1 MSMRTQLY
9 FLFAFLFSAALTAQ
23 PMFSNQVGL
32 LSTNNVY
39 SGVAMAVV
47 DVNKDGL
54 DDIIR
59 LDDGK
64 NIRIEFQNVGG
75 GFSAYIFPT
84 ALSSRTWGITVA
96 DVDGNGMRDFAVG
109 GTGSSTEIW
118 FAEDLFNPLGFSSS
132 ALPDVRFLQG
142 ANFTDINNDG
152 LVDFFACDDVDISK
166 PYRNAGGTTMTY
178 DLNLIPAYSTVP
190 SDNSGN
196 YASIWTDY
204 DDDGD
209 MDMYLSK
216 CRLGASNP
224 IDGRRLNQLF
234 QNDGNGNFSDVA
246 EAAGLLPLAQ
256 SWSADFADIDND
268 GDMDCFIVNHDKSGG
283 LYRNDGN
290 NVYTDVTA
298 STGMGASLPISPNG
312 IQCNFEDFNNDG
324 WVDLLLTHKEGI
336 PLIIYQ
342 NNGGTSMVQLIGSQL
357 ISASNE
363 QAPQSVATGDLNN
376 DGYIDF
382 YGGFAGGFNGPSS
395 SLPDVM
401 MINNLSG
408 NNHLKFQLD
417 GVFSNADAIGA
428 KIKVYDDDFGVQVRE
443 VRSGEGYGIM
453 NSLTQH
459 FGLGATT
466 VVDSVVIRWPSGLT
480 EIAFNVLANQTLV
493 IEEGTFDQSLPL
505 EWQSFTAIPAGKE
518 VQLDWETSEERGTS
532 HFIIERSA
540 DLTNWTEAGR
550 ESARNES
557 GAHTYLAFDED
568 PLSGTSYYRLQQVDV
583 DGAFTYSSIATVS
596 FEAADFSIFPNPAGE
611 WVNVRNKSNTALYSI
626 ESIDGRVIRQPTPAT
641 DARLSLAGLAPGV
654 YLIRSG
660 GEARKL
666 VVR

>member
-1 MSMRTQLY
+1 MRTLLY
-9 FLFAFLFSAALTAQ
+9 FVFSFLLSVGLTAQ

-32 LSTNNVY
+32 LSTSNVY

-64 NIRIEFQNVGG
+64 NIRIEFQGAGG
-75 GFSAYIFPT
+75 AFSFYALPT
-84 ALSSRTWGITVA
+84 SLSNQTWGITVA
-96 DVDGNGMRDFAVG
+96 DVDANGMRDFAVG
-109 GTGSSTEIW
+109 GTSASTEIW
-118 FAEDLFNPLGFSSS
+118 FADDPLGAIGFSSFS
-132 ALPDVRFLQG
+132 LSDVSFLQG

-152 LVDFFACDDVDISK
+152 AVDYFACDDVDISK
-166 PYRNAGGTTMTY
+166 PYRGNGNKTMTY
-178 DLNLIPAYSTVP
+178 DLNLMPAYSTVP

-209 MDMYLSK
+209 LDMYLSK
-216 CRLGASNP
+216 CRQGVSDSN
-224 IDGRRLNQLF
+224 DGRRLNQLY
-234 QNDGNGNFSDVA
+234 QNDGSGNFSDVA
-246 EAAGLLPLAQ
+246 AAAGLLPFAQ
-256 SWSADFADIDND
+256 SWSTDFADIDND

-290 NVYTDVTA
+290 NVFTDITA
-298 STGMGASLPISPNG
+298 STGMGASLPVTSNG
-312 IQCNFEDFNNDG
+312 IQCTFDDFNNDG
-324 WVDLLLTHKEGI
+324 WIDLFLTRRHGI

-342 NNGGTSMVQLIGSQL
+342 NNGGTSMVQLVGSQL
-357 ISASNE
+357 ISPLNE
-363 QAPQSVATGDLNN
+363 QAPQSVATGDLDN

-382 YGGFAGGFNGPSS
+382 YGGYASGFNNPSETQQ
-395 SLPDVM
+395 DVM

-408 NNHLKFQLD
+408 NNHLKFQLN
-417 GVFSNADAIGA
+417 GVFSNTDAIGA
-428 KIKVYDDDFGVQVRE
+428 KIKIYDEDFGVQVRE

-466 VVDSVVIRWPSGLT
+466 LVDSVVIRWPSGLT
-480 EIAFNVLANQTLV
+480 ETAFNIFANQTLV

-505 EWQSFTAIPAGKE
+505 EWQSFTAVPIGKE
-518 VQLDWETSEERGTS
+518 VRLDWSTSQEQGTS
-532 HFIIERSA
+532 HFVIERSA
-540 DLTNWTEAGR
+540 DLTSWTEISR

-557 GAHTYLAFDED
+557 GDHSYLAYDET

-583 DGAFTYSSIATVS
+583 DDAFTYSSIATVS
-596 FEAADFSIFPNPAGE
+596 FESAGFSVFPNPAGE

-626 ESIDGRVIRQPTPAT
+626 ESIDGRVIRLSAPAT

-660 GEARKL
+660 EEVRR
-666 VVR
+666 VVKR

>member
-1 MSMRTQLY
+1 MYKALTLS
-9 FLFAFLFSAALTAQ
+9 FAILFSTVLAAQ

-32 LSTNNVY
+32 LSSSNIH

-47 DVNKDGL
+47 DMNKDGL
-54 DDIIR
+54 DDIVR
-59 LDDGK
+59 LDNGTTF
-64 NIRIEFQNVGG
+64 RIEFQLPGG
-75 GFSAYIFPT
+75 NFSSYIHSESF
-84 ALSSRTWGITVA
+84 SNRTWGITVA
-96 DVDGNGMRDFAVG
+96 DVDLNGMRDIAVG

-118 FAEDLFNPLGFSSS
+118 FSDDPGNPNGYHSF

-142 ANFTDINNDG
+142 ANFADINNDG

-166 PYRNAGGTTMTY
+166 PYRASGGRSMTY
-178 DLNLIPAYSTVP
+178 DLNLLPAYSTVP

-209 MDMYLSK
+209 VDMYLSK
-216 CRLGASNP
+216 CRLGVGDSG
-224 IDGRRLNQLF
+224 DGRRRNQLWK
-234 QNDGNGNFSDVA
+234 NNGNGSFSDVA
-246 EAAGLLPLAQ
+246 EAVGLLPLAQ

-268 GDMDCFIVNHDKSGG
+268 GDMDFFVVNHDISGA

-290 NVYTDVTA
+290 NVYTNITA
-298 STGMGASLPISPNG
+298 ETGMASSLPISSNG

-324 WVDLLLTHKEGI
+324 WIDLLLTHRQNI

-357 ISASNE
+357 ISSSNE

-382 YGGFAGGFNGPSS
+382 YGGYASGFNSPSNS
-395 SLPDVM
+395 QPDVM

-408 NNHLKFQLD
+408 NNHLKFQLT
-417 GVFSNADAIGA
+417 GVYSNLDAIGT
-428 KIKVYDDDFGVQVRE
+428 KIKVYDEDFGVQVRE

-459 FGLGATT
+459 FGLGTT
-466 VVDSVVIRWPSGLT
+466 SMVDSVVIRWPSGMI
-480 EIAFNVLANQTLV
+480 ERAFNVIANQTLN

-505 EWQSFTAIPAGKE
+505 EWQSFTAVPVGKE
-518 VQLDWETSEERGTS
+518 VQLDWSTSQERGTS
-532 HFIIERSA
+532 HFMIERSA
-540 DLTNWTEAGR
+540 DLVSWTGIGR
-550 ESARNES
+550 ETARNES
-557 GAHTYLAFDED
+557 VSSDYRAFDES
-568 PLSGTSYYRLQQVDV
+568 PLAGTSYYRIKQVDV
-583 DGAFTYSSIATVS
+583 DGAFTYSVIATVS
-596 FEAADFSIFPNPAGE
+596 FETTGFSVFPNPAGD
-611 WVNVRNKSNTALYSI
+611 WVNVRHTNNTTLYSI
-626 ESIDGRVIRQPTPAT
+626 ESIDGKVIRQPAPAVN
-641 DARLSLAGLAPGV
+641 ARLSLAGLAPGV

-660 GEARKL
+660 EEIRR
-666 VVR
+666 VVHR